1 MIRKK
6 FSSAFIL
13 MGTVLCASSASAN
26 MSPEEAWEHIVSRA
40 QASDYVVS
48 AIKSRDGD
56 QLTVTDIVFRIDD
69 FDAGF
74 SLKFETG
81 DWQFSQQAD
90 GSVRMD
96 MAEDA
101 RWALRFKD
109 MDDERVE
116 IDVAQFS
123 KDSLMV
129 FKRDGDEISSEY
141 EFGSLRLDFVRMADE
156 IEVIGKDQLQFSVT
170 LNDISGNSQFR
181 QSDFN
186 VTSGNMDIATAWID
200 MNIAPKE
207 EDFRASWRS
216 NFSDIVFSSTSQT
229 RDGVS
234 LQDFEKAIRLG
245 MNSATIYSY
254 GQGQTEIRF
263 VGEDGDVVMSSST
276 TGGRTNADLSKLG
289 VNFLSEMSGWNVSV
303 GGSLVPMPFDASLG
317 ALVYGMSLPV
327 VSSEEQQKVGLRLE
341 MEDLSVSDAVWDM
354 FDPFRVFDR
363 DRVTLKFDVSGMMRL
378 LADFSSFDVEDA
390 DDIGAFQEAAELN
403 SLSINSLLLSALGAS
418 AAVDGEFTFDN
429 SDFYTFDGVPRP
441 EGSVRLTMKGIN
453 ALLDKLSN
461 SGLIGSE
468 EVMGARMFMGMFT
481 IPVGRDEL
489 EAELWI
495 DQNGGVYANGQQIQ

>member
-1 MIRKK
+1 
-6 FSSAFIL
+6 
-13 MGTVLCASSASAN
+13 
-26 MSPEEAWEHIVSRA
+26 
-40 QASDYVVS
+40 
-48 AIKSRDGD
+48 
-56 QLTVTDIVFRIDD
+56 
-69 FDAGF
+69 
-74 SLKFETG
+74 
-81 DWQFSQQAD
+81 
-90 GSVRMD
+90 
-96 MAEDA
+96 
-101 RWALRFKD
+101 
-109 MDDERVE
+109 
-116 IDVAQFS
+116 
-123 KDSLMV
+123 
-129 FKRDGDEISSEY
+129 
-141 EFGSLRLDFVRMADE
+141 
-156 IEVIGKDQLQFSVT
+156 
-170 LNDISGNSQFR
+170 
-181 QSDFN
+181 
-186 VTSGNMDIATAWID
+186 
-200 MNIAPKE
+200 
-207 EDFRASWRS
+207 
-216 NFSDIVFSSTSQT
+216 
-229 RDGVS
+229 
-234 LQDFEKAIRLG
+234 
-245 MNSATIYSY
+245 
-254 GQGQTEIRF
+254 
-263 VGEDGDVVMSSST
+263 MSSST
-276 TGGRTNADLSKLG
+276 TGGRTSADLSKLG

-363 DRVTLKFDVSGMMRL
+363 DPVTLKFDVSGMMRL

-390 DDIGAFQEAAELN
+390 DDIGAFQDAAELN